1 MGDFSVKAT
10 LSAVDKNFASTMK
23 GAVGYANNLKSTIT
37 SGFGFGIMMGAGQ
50 KAFQS
55 ISSGVTGLIGEMN
68 SAGAAWKTFQGN
80 MEMNG
85 KTADEIKS
93 IKNELS
99 DFATKTIYS
108 ASDMASTFA
117 QLDAVG
123 TKNTTSL
130 VKGFGGL
137 AAAAENPTQ
146 AMKTLSQQAT
156 QMAAKPTVAW
166 QDFKLMLE
174 QTPAGIAAVA
184 KTMGTSTTDLIKNI
198 QDGTVATEDFLDAV
212 AKTGTNADFTK
223 LATEYKTVGQAADG
237 LTETMTTKLQPAF
250 DLVSGYGISAISK
263 ITDSFD
269 AIDGEALVGKIT
281 SLVDKIAPYWNVFKE
296 NVIQVK
302 DAFGDAFSAIGKSL
316 AKLNGAF
323 GTQDNI
329 KSFSSVVETAA
340 GALKTFAGFMEEHS
354 DIIAKVITQLP
365 KIILGYKA
373 FKIVKAL
380 APGVALFSKAIVG
393 LVGKGVGAIAGKLLG
408 IAGAQTTVGTASAT
422 SASAVMKSALA
433 FLAMGAGVLLIS
445 AGIGLLVFSA
455 IQLAQ
460 AGPMAAVALLGLVG
474 VVALFVAGAVLLGP
488 ALTAGAVGFIAFGIA
503 IALVGVGALLAAT
516 ALMIVAGV
524 LPTVVAYGSQGA
536 VAIALLGAGM
546 IAFAVGAA
554 LAGVAAIVL
563 GAGLL
568 VVGLALAVVG
578 VAVLIVAA
586 GVMLLAA
593 GAVVLGAGMLLTGA
607 ALMIV
612 ASTLPMV
619 ATGALVST
627 VALAAMLAVSLLLG
641 ASLLLLSVPLLLIG
655 PAFLLATAGAVAFG
669 LAMAAGAVGVG
680 AMALALKAVNSS
692 MKSIASNAKSAQK
705 SISSMK
711 ESVNIVS
718 DGLEALGSKA
728 KSAVSKIIDSFSSAS
743 GNAKSAA
750 TTMMNGFNAG
760 ITAGGVM
767 AIASA
772 NNISNSVV
780 TALGTAESGAYNCG
794 YYIGIGLA
802 NGMSAT
808 LSYVESV
815 ATQLA
820 AVAEKAVRA
829 KAQIHSPSRV
839 SDKLGVFWGVGFVG
853 GIKDT
858 FGQIKRVAGDM
869 IDMISTPSIHSF
881 AGIGSFSFG
890 NRELSNDYT
899 YNPTVYV
906 QAEVTSIMD
915 GREVGYGT
923 AKYVDEKN
931 NFDSNRKNR
940 LGGKVN
946 V

>member
-184 KTMGTSTTDLIKNI
+184 KTMGMSTTDLIKNI

-250 DLVSGYGISAISK
+250 DLVSSYGISAISK

-281 SLVDKIAPYWNVFKE
+281 SLVDKVAPYWNVFKE

-316 AKLNGAF
+316 SELNGAF

-340 GALKTFAGFMEEHS
+340 GALKAFAGFMEEHS

-365 KIILGYKA
+365 QIILGYKA

-393 LVGKGVGAIAGKLLG
+393 LAGKGVGAIAGKLLG
-408 IAGAQTTVGTASAT
+408 IAGAQKTVGTASAT
-422 SASAVMKSALA
+422 SASATMKSAVA
-433 FLAMGAGVLLIS
+433 FLAMGAGVLLVS
-445 AGIGLLVFSA
+445 AGIGLLVYSA

-460 AGPMAAVALLGLVG
+460 AGPLAVAALLALVVTVGLL
-474 VVALFVAGAVLLGP
+474 AAGASVLGP
-488 ALTAGAVGFIAFGIA
+488 ALTAGAVGFVAFGAA

-524 LPTVVAYGSQGA
+524 LPTVVTYGSQGA

-692 MKSIASNAKSAQK
+692 MKSISNNAKSAQK

-711 ESVNIVS
+711 ESVSIVS

-728 KSAVSKIIDSFSSAS
+728 KSAVSKIINSFSSAS
-743 GNAKSAA
+743 GDAKSAA
-750 TTMMNGFNAG
+750 TSMMNGFNSG
-760 ITAGGVM
+760 ITSGGI
-767 AIASA
+767 IAVATA

-780 TALGTAESGAYNCG
+780 AALGTAESGAYSCG
-794 YYIGIGLA
+794 YYIGMGLA

-820 AVAEKAVRA
+820 AAAEKAVRA
-829 KAQIHSPSRV
+829 KAQIHSPSRI
-839 SDKLGVFWGVGFVG
+839 SDKLGGYWGIGFVG

-858 FGQIKRVAGDM
+858 FGQVKRVVGDM
-869 IDMISTPSIHSF
+869 IDMISTPSVPSF
-881 AGIGSFSFG
+881 AGIGSYSFG
-890 NRELSNDYT
+890 RRELNNDYS
-899 YNPTVYV
+899 YNPVVYV
-906 QAEVTSIMD
+906 RAEVTS
-915 GREVGYGT
+915 ELNAKKVGYGT
-923 AKYVDEKN
+923 AEYVQEKN
-931 NFDSNRKNR
+931 DRTATLKRQMNGQR
-940 LGGKVN
+940 
-946 V
+946 

>member
-10 LSAVDKNFASTMK
+10 LSAVDKNFASTMR

-55 ISSGVTGLIGEMN
+55 ISSGVTGLIGELN
-68 SAGAAWKTFQGN
+68 SAGASWKTFQGN
-80 MEMNG
+80 MQMNG
-85 KTADEIKS
+85 KTSDEIKS

-184 KTMGTSTTDLIKNI
+184 KTMGMSTTDLIKNI

-212 AKTGTNADFTK
+212 AKTGTNANFTK

-237 LTETMTTKLQPAF
+237 LTETISNKLQPAF
-250 DLVSGYGISAISK
+250 GKVSSYAISAVSK

-269 AIDGEALVGKIT
+269 AIDGEALVGKIS
-281 SLVDKIAPYWNVFKE
+281 SLVDKITPYWNVFKE
-296 NVIQVK
+296 NAIEVK
-302 DAFGDAFSAIGKSL
+302 DAFGNAFSAIGESL
-316 AKLNGAF
+316 GELTGAF
-323 GTQDNI
+323 GSTESI
-329 KSFSSVVETAA
+329 SSFSDVIGTAA
-340 GALKTFAGFMEEHS
+340 DALKKFAGFLEENS
-354 DIIAKVITQLP
+354 DTVAKVITVLP
-365 KIILGYKA
+365 KLLLAYKGFRVVSA
-373 FKIVKAL
+373 I
-380 APGVALFSKAIVG
+380 APGIALFSKGIMG
-393 LVGKGVGAIAGKLLG
+393 LAGKGVGAIAGKLLG

-422 SASAVMKSALA
+422 SASAVMKAALA

-455 IQLAQ
+455 VQLAQ
-460 AGPMAAVALLGLVG
+460 AGPMAAVALLGLVA
-474 VVALFVAGAVLLGP
+474 VVALFAAGAALLGP
-488 ALTAGAVGFIAFGIA
+488 ALTAGAVGFVAFGIA
-503 IALVGVGALLAAT
+503 IALVGLGALLAAT

-524 LPTVVAYGSQGA
+524 LPTVVTYGEQGA
-536 VAIALLGAGM
+536 IAIALLGAGM

-578 VAVLIVAA
+578 VAVLVVAA

-612 ASTLPMV
+612 ASTLPTV
-619 ATGALVST
+619 AAGALMST
-627 VALAAMLAVSLLLG
+627 VALAAMLVTSLLLS

-655 PAFLLATAGAVAFG
+655 PAFLLASAGAVSFG
-669 LAMAAGAVGVG
+669 IAMAAGAVGVG
-680 AMALALKAVNSS
+680 AMALALKTVNSS
-692 MKSIASNAKSAQK
+692 MKSIASNAKAAQK

-711 ESVNIVS
+711 ASVNIVS

-728 KSAVSKIIDSFSSAS
+728 KSAVNNIIDSFSSAS

-760 ITAGGVM
+760 ITSGGIM

-772 NNISNSVV
+772 NSISNSVLS
-780 TALGTAESGAYNCG
+780 ALRTAESGAYNCG

-820 AVAEKAVRA
+820 AAAEKAVRA
-829 KAQIHSPSRV
+829 KAQIHSPSRI
-839 SDKLGVFWGVGFVG
+839 STKLGKYWGVGFVG
-853 GIKDT
+853 GIKDM
-858 FGQIKRVAGDM
+858 FGEVKRTSRNM
-869 IDMISTPSIHSF
+869 IDMISSPDVPSF
-881 AGIGSFSFG
+881 AGIGSYSFG

-899 YNPTVYV
+899 YNPVVYV
-906 QAEVTSIMD
+906 KAEVTSELN
-915 GREVGYGT
+915 GKKVGYGT
-923 AKYVDEKN
+923 AEYVQEKN
-931 NFDSNRKNR
+931 DRIATLKRQMNGQR
-940 LGGKVN
+940 
-946 V
+946 